1 MDVAQEV
8 SDRSFSSWGSTLLY
22 FLSQVDH
29 EQVEVYHASSLLSPL
44 RVDTTKGGY
53 PSSTPRRTLV
63 LMLHRHC
70 VPLCNAN
77 YACVQ
82 LLGPR
87 LRQEGVNYR
96 PSD

>member
-1 MDVAQEV
+1 MNAIQEV
-8 SDRSFSSWGSTLLY
+8 SDRAFVFWGFTLLNY
-22 FLSQVDH
+22 LSQVDH
-29 EQVEVYHASSLLSPL
+29 EQVEVYHAISLLSML

-53 PSSTPRRTLV
+53 PSSTPRRTLW

-87 LRQEGVNYR
+87 LSQEGVNYR
-96 PSD
+96 PDD